1 MAKNIKVAPKISP
14 LDILLKRAV
23 AKKKI
28 IKSKLDQNP
37 IVKPKVKKVVKP
49 ANPAK
54 QPQVYKKTELEW
66 MIDLIKRG
74 LWRSTNLAEIIGIN
88 RETVDNW
95 KKLPEVIEERRKVVW
110 KTLGS
115 NGKGRGVEMI
125 LKEMGVETDP
135 DKLEVIHKFED
146 LKDDELDDRIASKAR
161 QVGVVGVTSG
171 EGATTNAL
179 PSQVRSTAPKAN

>member
-1 MAKNIKVAPKISP
+1 MAKKQIKIIPKPSP
-14 LDILLKRAV
+14 LDKLLKKAV
-23 AKKKI
+23 KKTVE
-28 IKSKLDQNP
+28 
-37 IVKPKVKKVVKP
+37 VKPKQSSKTKP
-49 ANPAK
+49 AKPARF
-54 QPQVYKKTELEW
+54 PQVKKKTELEW
-66 MIDLIKRG
+66 MIDLIRRG

-88 RETVDNW
+88 RETVDKW

-115 NGKGRGVEMI
+115 GGKGRGVEAI

-171 EGATTNAL
+171 EGAPTNAL
-179 PSQVRSTAPKAN
+179 SSQVRPAAPKTN